1 MINAET
7 KKVLADLGKS
17 GFGNAL
23 KNFLQDELEDIGDI
37 TKSKSWEETQ
47 GRQFNV
53 KFIKKLLSLLE
64 GKKVE
69 IKKKINYE

>member
-1 MINAET
+1 MLSTEY
-7 KKVLADLGKS
+7 KKILGELGKS
-17 GFGNAL
+17 GFGTAL
-23 KNFLQDELEDIGDI
+23 KTYLNEELSEVGDI

-69 IKKKINYE
+69 LKKKINYE